1 MIKIEKITFPG
12 ANLGAENPM
21 PDIKNI
27 SYIHAAYELTDKI
40 TEKEKTY
47 IGRRM
52 NPTML
57 PYFHQDAYDRARDE
71 RTFVA
76 AVLEKAIATGRTIV
90 VESEGLDPTGAEEVQ
105 RCMDYL
111 KSR

>member
-1 MIKIEKITFPG
+1 MEQYRDRITTIHLKDGFKNG
-12 ANLGAENPM
+12 EGKSLGQGTAP
-21 PDIKNI
+21 
-27 SYIHAAYELTDKI
+27 
-40 TEKEKTY
+40 
-47 IGRRM
+47 
-52 NPTML
+52 
-57 PYFHQDAYDRARDE
+57 
-71 RTFVA
+71 VA